1 MGIGE
6 IVYQILI
13 GPLELFFEVLYTIAN
28 RLIGNYGLS
37 IIVLSLI
44 MNFLVLPIYQRA
56 DRMQEEQRDIEAKLH
71 DGIEHIRK
79 TFKGDERMMMLQTYY
94 RQNDYK
100 PTDVIKGSISLF
112 LEIPFFIAAY
122 RFLSHLGCLQG
133 VSFGPIPDL
142 GAPDGMIPF
151 FGDLHLNLLPII
163 MTVTNV
169 ISAAIYTRGFPRKT
183 KIQLYGMAAFFL
195 VFLYASP
202 AGLVFYWTLNNVFSL
217 IKNVFYKLKHPKRVL
232 AVMSAIAG
240 IIFLV
245 VGGMQLQPTLKRNLF
260 LIGVGILLELPI
272 LFGLFRKKISIR
284 LPANSLKPNKAV
296 FLSGSLF
303 LTVLIGL
310 MIPSTFVK
318 ASPLEFIDVS
328 NYLNP
333 IWYVVSALCLSV
345 GFFLVWLRVFYWLA
359 ADKGKCIFDRLVWAA
374 GVVAL
379 VDYLLFGRNL
389 GIISSDLV
397 YENGLHFA
405 RKDQMLNLLLVI
417 VIIIVVFL
425 LLSKWQNHLKGIL
438 FAVVIAVAGLSLYN
452 VNGIRA
458 AISDASDII
467 ANSTEQANWNLSQ
480 NGKNVIVIMADRA
493 MGEYT
498 PYIFNEKPEL
508 KEQFAGF
515 IYYGNTMS
523 YGGHTNFGSPAL
535 YGGYEYT
542 PYEMNLR
549 DEELLVDKQNEA
561 LKVMPVLFDQNGY
574 EVTVCDPSYAGYSW
588 VPDLSIYDEYP
599 NIDAYITNG
608 NFTDPATKAEQLKST
623 KRNFFCF
630 SIMKSMPLFTQSVL
644 YSNGSYNAGEKSK
657 DELVYDTQ
665 EITGLYTAEGVTT
678 KFMNTYNVL
687 SSLPDITNIK
697 EDETNTFLMMS
708 NDTTHTP
715 IMLQEPEY
723 EPAMHIDNTE
733 YEKEHADRFMLNGRT
748 LEMDDELQVTSYQCN
763 MAAYIQLGKWFDYM
777 RENGVYDNT
786 RIIIVADHGYET
798 AQLEEFLLDGDP
810 IEDLEYYYPLLMV
823 KDFDSTE
830 FKTSDEF
837 MTNGDVPTIA
847 TDELITDPVNPFTG
861 KAITS
866 DAKQADELYV
876 NASHIWDSTENNG
889 KTFLP
894 GRWLSLKNH
903 NIWDINNW
911 EIVQE
916 DSISPLEEIE

>member
-1 MGIGE
+1 
-6 IVYQILI
+6 
-13 GPLELFFEVLYTIAN
+13 
-28 RLIGNYGLS
+28 
-37 IIVLSLI
+37 
-44 MNFLVLPIYQRA
+44 
-56 DRMQEEQRDIEAKLH
+56 
-71 DGIEHIRK
+71 
-79 TFKGDERMMMLQTYY
+79 
-94 RQNDYK
+94 
-100 PTDVIKGSISLF
+100 
-112 LEIPFFIAAY
+112 
-122 RFLSHLGCLQG
+122 
-133 VSFGPIPDL
+133 
-142 GAPDGMIPF
+142 
-151 FGDLHLNLLPII
+151 
-163 MTVTNV
+163 
-169 ISAAIYTRGFPRKT
+169 
-183 KIQLYGMAAFFL
+183 
-195 VFLYASP
+195 
-202 AGLVFYWTLNNVFSL
+202 
-217 IKNVFYKLKHPKRVL
+217 
-232 AVMSAIAG
+232 
-240 IIFLV
+240 
-245 VGGMQLQPTLKRNLF
+245 
-260 LIGVGILLELPI
+260 
-272 LFGLFRKKISIR
+272 
-284 LPANSLKPNKAV
+284 
-296 FLSGSLF
+296 
-303 LTVLIGL
+303 
-310 MIPSTFVK
+310 
-318 ASPLEFIDVS
+318 
-328 NYLNP
+328 
-333 IWYVVSALCLSV
+333 VVSALCLSV